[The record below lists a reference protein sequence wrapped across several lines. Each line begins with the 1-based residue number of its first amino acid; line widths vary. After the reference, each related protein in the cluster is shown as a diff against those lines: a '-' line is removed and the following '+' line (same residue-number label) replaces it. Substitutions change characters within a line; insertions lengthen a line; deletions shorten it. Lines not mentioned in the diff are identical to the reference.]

1 MTYKTRPNEY
11 CYSNSVTGKDVR
23 VRERPTE
30 PPPMGLDL
38 LRKPDNASGWFGVSM
53 VGRKKDK
60 YQAKWWCHELKTQ
73 RALPGLH
80 DSAEDAAAELYEFI
94 ETGAAFDEPVAERK
108 YARGTKPPPKK
119 KAKLPRADSTAAD
132 ASDTLGQENS
142 GSKVLPSRVEDVLNP
157 TMRIFLRRAAAQRL
171 RLCILPPLL
180 PSWHW
185 MAPARCFLL
194 LWILLTEDC
203 YWLVGRGLRRSVSVL
218 CLCCVLLL

>member
-1 MTYKTRPNEY
+1 MEPGEREENSVPDGWTVVTYKTRPNEY

-30 PPPMGLDL
+30 PLPMGLDL

-157 TMRIFLRRAAAQRL
+157 TMRIFFAKGSSTKA
-171 RLCILPPLL
+171 PPLHPSAFAAFMALDGSGEML
-180 PSWHW
+180 P
-185 MAPARCFLL
+185 AAVDPV
-194 LWILLTEDC
+194 D
-203 YWLVGRGLRRSVSVL
+203 
-218 CLCCVLLL
+218 